1 MTMTTMTGYNLWFH
15 RDRGS
20 LATGRQLEISYAIVK
35 NDITEGKNTI
45 RTAYRLVDCGNTTHC
60 TVRHECAQWNDR
72 WTYDDNDDDD
82 DDDEQRVE
90 NVSLLPPPT
99 PPSRLATLAAVL
111 RMRDAASIVRM
122 CTHLIPVSKLFVAK
136 RNSRARR
143 NFRKHITF
151 PLQCFRRV
159 SVTFIKLYPPHLS
172 VFKLKVPSFSM
183 ALLFQQT
190 INETWII

>member
-15 RDRGS
+15 RDRES

-35 NDITEGKNTI
+35 NDITERKNTI

-60 TVRHECAQWNDR
+60 TVRHEYAQWNDR
-72 WTYDDNDDDD
+72 WTYDDNEDDD

-99 PPSRLATLAAVL
+99 PPSRLATLAAIL

-122 CTHLIPVSKLFVAK
+122 CTHLILFPSFRSKTEF
-136 RNSRARR
+136 SWRR

>member
-60 TVRHECAQWNDR
+60 TVRHECAQRNDR

-122 CTHLIPVSKLFVAK
+122 CTHFIPVSKL
-136 RNSRARR
+136 S
-143 NFRKHITF
+143 
-151 PLQCFRRV
+151 
-159 SVTFIKLYPPHLS
+159 
-172 VFKLKVPSFSM
+172 
-183 ALLFQQT
+183 
-190 INETWII
+190 

>member
-1 MTMTTMTGYNLWFH
+1 MNTSKSYVEEKHTFFTHPRSSWSRLTTTTSAAPMTMTTMTGYNLWFH

-60 TVRHECAQWNDR
+60 TVRHECAQRNDR

-122 CTHLIPVSKLFVAK
+122 CTHFIPVSKL
-136 RNSRARR
+136 S
-143 NFRKHITF
+143 
-151 PLQCFRRV
+151 
-159 SVTFIKLYPPHLS
+159 
-172 VFKLKVPSFSM
+172 
-183 ALLFQQT
+183 
-190 INETWII
+190 